1 MIQQMTVTELQQRLQ
16 EPARDFVIIDVREP
30 WEAEVCALPGADLIP
45 MGQIPGRV
53 DEIDREQDVIVVCHH
68 GIRSQ
73 QVAYYLQNAG
83 FEKLFNL
90 RGGIDAWAREIDPSM
105 ATY

>member
-1 MIQQMTVTELQQRLQ
+1 MIHQMTVTELQQRLE
-16 EPARDFVIIDVREP
+16 EPVNNFILIDVREP
-30 WEAEVCALPGADLIP
+30 WELEVCSFPSAIEIP
-45 MGQIPGRV
+45 MGQVPGRV
-53 DEIDREQDVIVVCHH
+53 EEIDPDQDVIIVCHH

>member
-1 MIQQMTVTELQQRLQ
+1 MIQQMTVTELQQRLR
-16 EPARDFVIIDVREP
+16 EPTRDFVIVDVREP
-30 WEAEVCALPGADLIP
+30 WEAEVCALPDTILIP
-45 MGQIPGRV
+45 MGQIPGRIE
-53 DEIDREQDVIVVCHH
+53 EIDREQNVIVLCHH

>member
-1 MIQQMTVTELQQRLQ
+1 MIHQMTVTELKQRL
-16 EPARDFVIIDVREP
+16 EATARDFILLDVREP
-30 WEAEVCALPGADLIP
+30 WERQICSLPDAIGIP
-45 MGQIPGRV
+45 MGQLPARM
-53 DEIDREQDVIVVCHH
+53 DEIDPAQDIIIVCHH

-83 FEKLFNL
+83 FEKLFNV
-90 RGGIDAWAREIDPSM
+90 RGGIDAWAREIDSSM

>member
-16 EPARDFVIIDVREP
+16 EPTRDFVIIDVREP
-30 WEAEVCALPGADLIP
+30 WEAEVCALPGTILIP
-45 MGQIPGRV
+45 MGQITGRT
-53 DEIDREQDVIVVCHH
+53 DEIDRDQDVIVLCHH

-83 FEKLFNL
+83 CENLFNL
-90 RGGIDAWAREIDPSM
+90 RGGINAWAREIDPSM